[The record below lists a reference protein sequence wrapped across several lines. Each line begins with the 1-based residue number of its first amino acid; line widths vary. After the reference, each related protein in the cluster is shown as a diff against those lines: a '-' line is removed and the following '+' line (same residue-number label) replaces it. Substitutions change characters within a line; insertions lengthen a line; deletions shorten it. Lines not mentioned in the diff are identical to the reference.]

1 MQLVDLGPL
10 FGEGGH
16 GQLMMGPHVAVGQGR
31 RGLPTASIGD
41 APFPMMTASI
51 GDAPFP
57 ADDMPG
63 LGDLMEMMTSMRMA
77 PPPMMRRPPSHPCSV
92 DMQRTRCADV
102 ACLKRNARALSPPC
116 LGMLMDAVRAE
127 PSPAPEEPSSYSSS
141 SYEVIVSDADGT
153 RRYSSSDGAAPPAE
167 VAELMG
173 WLPGELSAIFGEE
186 PPMPPPQPVAAQQG
200 HPCEKEVDLCSAET
214 SSTTRAAI
222 EACLAS
228 HYTELSPSCQCFV
241 HHVMGDAPAVQAAMA
256 RAAGAAPA
264 RAPVVRTVVDAEE
277 EDDEEGEEGE
287 PMPRKMKMRC
297 VLGMVVAWGILAII
311 MRRLC
316 ILSERK
322 SQGAMQQVCFIT
334 VIMLLAGVWPLLF
347 FSVPLLMLC
356 FAYTCVPARDR
367 SADGKKK
374 VAAAGPCPET
384 VAGTV
389 VPLTIETSH
398 AVPLKVDEMVGVVA
412 VPGKTVVLKDVD
424 AADFETKYEKH

>member
-1 MQLVDLGPL
+1 M
-10 FGEGGH
+10 
-16 GQLMMGPHVAVGQGR
+16 
-31 RGLPTASIGD
+31 
-41 APFPMMTASI
+41 
-51 GDAPFP
+51 
-57 ADDMPG
+57 
-63 LGDLMEMMTSMRMA
+63 
-77 PPPMMRRPPSHPCSV
+77 
-92 DMQRTRCADV
+92 
-102 ACLKRNARALSPPC
+102 
-116 LGMLMDAVRAE
+116 
-127 PSPAPEEPSSYSSS
+127 
-141 SYEVIVSDADGT
+141 
-153 RRYSSSDGAAPPAE
+153 
-167 VAELMG
+167 
-173 WLPGELSAIFGEE
+173 
-186 PPMPPPQPVAAQQG
+186 
-200 HPCEKEVDLCSAET
+200 DLCSAET

-277 EDDEEGEEGE
+277 DADEGEEGE
-287 PMPRKMKMRC
+287 GVPRKMKMRC

-322 SQGAMQQVCFIT
+322 SNGAMQQVCFIT

-374 VAAAGPCPET
+374 VAAAGPCPGPCPECPECP

-424 AADFETKYEKH
+424 AADFETKYEKQ

>member
-1 MQLVDLGPL
+1 M
-10 FGEGGH
+10 
-16 GQLMMGPHVAVGQGR
+16 
-31 RGLPTASIGD
+31 
-41 APFPMMTASI
+41 
-51 GDAPFP
+51 
-57 ADDMPG
+57 
-63 LGDLMEMMTSMRMA
+63 
-77 PPPMMRRPPSHPCSV
+77 
-92 DMQRTRCADV
+92 
-102 ACLKRNARALSPPC
+102 
-116 LGMLMDAVRAE
+116 
-127 PSPAPEEPSSYSSS
+127 
-141 SYEVIVSDADGT
+141 
-153 RRYSSSDGAAPPAE
+153 
-167 VAELMG
+167 
-173 WLPGELSAIFGEE
+173 
-186 PPMPPPQPVAAQQG
+186 
-200 HPCEKEVDLCSAET
+200 DLCSAET

-277 EDDEEGEEGE
+277 EEEDEGEEGE
-287 PMPRKMKMRC
+287 GVPRKMKMRC